1 MKKPKF
7 KLVDDL
13 SVANWV
19 KESLYPW
26 DEHDYSKLGTDI
38 PDCYELYLSIRNKV
52 KATAEEWYPSF
63 NHEKLVVKLMDYTET
78 PDHCFYGMWNGFG
91 IDYEEEREYLFKG
104 KERKFDSWSGKYWFT
119 NLLKLE
125 NRDYYLFEGTLIDSL
140 NIVDF
145 SWMYHVNE
153 YVNLMWP
160 LDRSWFLAKEIDYE
174 VTFIGGSKELIDE
187 LENSGLYQT
196 ERFDPKDPNQKIFL
210 VNL

>member
-26 DEHDYSKLGTDI
+26 TAHNYSKLGTDI

-91 IDYEEEREYLFKG
+91 INYEEEREYLFKG
-104 KERKFDSWSGKYWFT
+104 KERKFDSWSGKHWFT

-174 VTFIGGSKELIDE
+174 VTFIGGSKELIEE